1 MKRLEGKVAL
11 ITGAGKGIGEG
22 IARRFA
28 KEGAA
33 VGVLDITRDWCESV
47 ASDICQAGGQ
57 AIPLVCDIRDEQQ
70 VAHAVDQL
78 TQAFGPITVLMNNAA
93 VMPSG
98 RLHETSPEDFDRC
111 VSVNLRGTYLV
122 NRAVIPGMMAN
133 GKGSIIHM
141 ASITGVRG
149 LPGLAV
155 YSATKGALIALTR
168 AMSTDYAR
176 YGIRVNAVSPG
187 TIDSPMLHN
196 FLAAQSNP
204 DALRILPFRLPVAR
218 VDHQPIRPRVEPL
231 RVAQAGQVVPG
242 RDQRLLRGV
251 VGSIAVAQDS
261 VGDPVQPIEGL
272 AGEGREGFHVAPL
285 RAHDQITLHP
295 LLLSDA
301 APVRPST

>member
-1 MKRLEGKVAL
+1 MAL

-28 KEGAA
+28 DEGAA

-47 ASDICQAGGQ
+47 AADICQAGGQ

-70 VAHAVDQL
+70 VARAVDQL
-78 TQAFGPITVLMNNAA
+78 TQVFGPITVLMNNAA

-204 DALRILPFRLPVAR
+204 DALRKAFDEMHPIGRIGTIDEVANVIVFLASDEASFVTGSNYE
-218 VDHQPIRPRVEPL
+218 VDGGLGSKGEQP
-231 RVAQAGQVVPG
+231 
-242 RDQRLLRGV
+242 
-251 VGSIAVAQDS
+251 QDS
-261 VGDPVQPIEGL
+261 PD
-272 AGEGREGFHVAPL
+272 
-285 RAHDQITLHP
+285 
-295 LLLSDA
+295 
-301 APVRPST
+301 